1 MVGLSD
7 SFSGNH
13 KMHFT
18 GGIKLSGMTMI
29 YYRERSLWA
38 GSFVSLAALS
48 AAK

>member
-18 GGIKLSGMTMI
+18 MGMDKAK
-29 YYRERSLWA
+29 REGMGWFGMGWDAHDL
-38 GSFVSLAALS
+38 L
-48 AAK
+48 